1 MKSIPLLLAAGS
13 GFAIAAYFTLV
24 FFRLL
29 PPDARFIPAFCRMR
43 SDTCRLVLR
52 HRDGSLF
59 GLPNSVLG
67 MIYYLPLLY
76 IGIKGPVEP
85 LTQKMMLVSWLT
97 VAVGLYLTY
106 SLLARLKVVCPLC
119 LASHLLN
126 LVIAGLLT
134 FGR

>member
-1 MKSIPLLLAAGS
+1 MRSIPLLLTAGL

-24 FFRLL
+24 FFKIV
-29 PPDARFIPAFCRMR
+29 PPDARFIPVFCRMR
-43 SDTCRLVLR
+43 QDTCGLVLH

-59 GLPNSVLG
+59 GLPNSILG
-67 MIYYLPLLY
+67 MVYYLPLLY
-76 IGIKGPVEP
+76 IGLKGPVEP
-85 LTQKMMLVSWLT
+85 LTQKMMMFSWLT

-106 SLLARLKVVCPLC
+106 SLLVRLRVFCPLC

-126 LVIAGLLT
+126 LAIAGLLT

>member
-1 MKSIPLLLAAGS
+1 MRSIPLLLAAGF
-13 GFAIAAYFTLV
+13 GLAIAAHFTLV

-29 PPDARFIPAFCRMR
+29 PPDARFIPGFCRMR
-43 SDTCRLVLR
+43 RDTCGLVLYD
-52 HRDGSLF
+52 RDGSLF
-59 GLPNSVLG
+59 GFPNSILG

-76 IGIKGPVEP
+76 IGLKGPIEP
-85 LTQKMMLVSWLT
+85 LTQKLMLVSWLT

-106 SLLARLKVVCPLC
+106 SLFVRLKVFCPLC

-126 LVIAGLLT
+126 LAIAGLLT